1 MDSKRSC
8 WTRPRTISLHHE
20 VQCNLL
26 IRQREI
32 IKWIS
37 PSKVPWRSKI
47 RIPSFYRVPS
57 RACWFNLE
65 GRNSLNDPSSFAK
78 VFIVFA
84 WSSEVVWNF
93 ISLVLR
99 IWLHSW
105 SLGITFFT
113 GKWIFKG
120 GVPIHFEHVRILLGW
135 VYVSWPDFLCW
146 ALGLH
151 SRKMSTTPPIKQLRC
166 QNTVEWGRCPYF

>member
-1 MDSKRSC
+1 MKFNVIWWYTNERSLSEF
-8 WTRPRTISLHHE
+8 RLPKFHE
-20 VQCNLL
+20 
-26 IRQREI
+26 ET
-32 IKWIS
+32 KS
-37 PSKVPWRSKI
+37 GFHF
-47 RIPSFYRVPS
+47 FYRVPS

-151 SRKMSTTPPIKQLRC
+151 SRKMSTTPPMKQLRC